1 MEDIVVRLLSS
12 SSLNYK
18 QPGRLFV
25 YIKIYVFINL
35 KLNINNY
42 IWLICCCI
50 LMGYIVLGCLMR
62 FMKLVWI
69 LNYIFKMMYELL
81 FELLSKY
88 WHIFYNRDHIV

>member
-42 IWLICCCI
+42 I
-50 LMGYIVLGCLMR
+50 
-62 FMKLVWI
+62 
-69 LNYIFKMMYELL
+69 
-81 FELLSKY
+81 
-88 WHIFYNRDHIV
+88 